1 MVRNKGKIALAGL
14 CFNILTG
21 VTTYAKELT
30 LEELINVVVKQNGNT
45 MIQRN

>member
-1 MVRNKGKIALAGL
+1 MVRNKGKIALAVL

-30 LEELINVVVKQNGNT
+30 LVVRTQIFGALF
-45 MIQRN
+45 I